1 MSGNHSSGSDPA
13 GSNHSNG
20 SDRPGGPGR
29 EPEGPQGTILPTPFR
44 LLAITA
50 VVGGVLGYALAV
62 LSEQTSSTSSAPRVQ
77 WTAVVALAAVAVS
90 NLILAWWTYRVLH
103 RERRQMEPQLAVAF
117 LMFGKASALVGAF
130 VAGGYTG
137 FGLHF
142 IGQLDVDLPRERVIR
157 SAVAAVTGVAIVI
170 SGLLLERACRVPK
183 PPDA

>member
-1 MSGNHSSGSDPA
+1 MSANHTSDPDPA
-13 GSNHSNG
+13 DSDR
-20 SDRPGGPGR
+20 SDRPGGANGG
-29 EPEGPQGTILPTPFR
+29 PEGPRGTILPTSFR
-44 LLAITA
+44 LLAITLI
-50 VVGGVLGYALAV
+50 VGGVLGYALAV
-62 LSEQTSSTSSAPRVQ
+62 LSEELSSTSSAPREQ
-77 WTAVVALAAVAVS
+77 WTALVARAAVAVS
-90 NLILAWWTYRVLH
+90 TLLLAWWTDRVLH
-103 RERRQMEPQLAVAF
+103 RERRRMEPQLAVAF

-142 IGQLDVDLPRERVIR
+142 VGQLDVDLPRERVIR